1 MGIALN
7 KQLVT
12 FHRTKRKGFVMTFS
26 EICSVI
32 GIAGT
37 IEVIVFFLGFL
48 LVKSA
53 IKRLAEK
60 SVENA
65 FEKNLEKYKDSLSRA
80 FQVHNHVL
88 NRQMEL
94 FDQLNKQLADLIP
107 LVQDM
112 AFAVKNS
119 EFSEYQKKCFLDFFE
134 LIKKMKHSILEY
146 EPYIS
151 QEIFQGFQTLV
162 VQMQASAEKWAKWA
176 KLLSSKT
183 PIGTQDVELAVAY
196 SNRLLEMTAGVR
208 YQMIDYLRKASETPR
223 RY

>member
-1 MGIALN
+1 
-7 KQLVT
+7 
-12 FHRTKRKGFVMTFS
+12 MTFS
-26 EICSVI
+26 EMCYVI
-32 GIAGT
+32 GITGT
-37 IEVIVFFLGFL
+37 VEIIVFFLGFF
-48 LVKSA
+48 LVRSA

-80 FQVHNHVL
+80 FQVHNHIL

-112 AFAVKNS
+112 TFAVKNG

-134 LIKKMKHSILEY
+134 LITKMKHSILEY

-183 PIGTQDVELAVAY
+183 PIDTQDVKLAVAY
-196 SNRLLEMTAGVR
+196 SNRLLKTAAGVR
-208 YQMIDYLRKASETPR
+208 CQMIDYLRKASETPR
-223 RY
+223 RC